1 MKMKLKTVKSGSAAG
16 IFVFTV
22 TFLAVAFGM
31 AYFSGSFNAR
41 QAANIKKEADA
52 EYVIVIDA
60 GHGGEDGGAVGQGGF
75 AEKDINLEISKRL
88 AELLELSDVKCVMT
102 RNSDVML
109 ESKKTALSNK
119 KRSDLT
125 ARVETALE
133 YENPIFVSIHQNKFP
148 SSKYSGLQVFYSKNN
163 VQSKTLAEIIRKNNV
178 LLLDKFNKRETK
190 PAGREI
196 FVLDSLEVPAV
207 LVECGFLSNATE
219 EAKLT
224 TPEYQ
229 KKLAFMIYVSVMEFL
244 ENTDK
249 QIIYK

>member
-1 MKMKLKTVKSGSAAG
+1 MKMNLKTIKSGSIIG
-16 IFVFTV
+16 IIVFTV
-22 TFLAVAFGM
+22 VFLAVSFGI
-31 AYFSGSFNAR
+31 AYFSGSIDIR
-41 QAANIKKEADA
+41 QAAKIKNETDA

-60 GHGGEDGGAVGQGGF
+60 GHGGADGGAVGQGGF

-88 AELLELSDVKCVMT
+88 EKLFELSNVKCVMT

-109 ESKKTALSNK
+109 ESKKTIISNK

-125 ARVETALE
+125 ARVESTLE

-148 SSKYSGLQVFYSKNN
+148 SSKYSGLQVFYSPNHLK
-163 VQSKTLAEIIRKNNV
+163 SKTLAEIIRKNNV

-196 FVLDSLEVPAV
+196 FVLDSLEIPAV

-219 EAKLT
+219 EAKLV

-229 KKLAFMIYVSVMEFL
+229 KKLAFMIYVSIMEYL
-244 ENTDK
+244 ENSDK
-249 QIIYK
+249 